1 MKWRLKNVRNNVNQS
16 HSLYNFYC
24 HDGDFIMSEKSK
36 NIKRPFCSI
45 GIMNCQLD
53 SKTVSE
59 FIDPI
64 IEKLNKDLTKIA
76 KQKEM
81 NISGLIRIWGK
92 NENKKEEGKL

>member
-1 MKWRLKNVRNNVNQS
+1 
-16 HSLYNFYC
+16 
-24 HDGDFIMSEKSK
+24 
-36 NIKRPFCSI
+36 
-45 GIMNCQLD
+45 MNCQLD